1 MSIISKWLHLIL
13 LSFPFFLAIL
23 TRAEYDFLCLKNVK
37 VIKFLI
43 SRSKQ
48 TYFAKIKYLQLACS
62 ELKCT
67 RNSKQEKKRSFNLP
81 DKSDLGK
88 KVFFSKR
95 GSFNPRLVR
104 GPFYSF
110 LGGLFV
116 AIKYYYCESPT
127 SLAFLNLIFVELFY
141 PFLQL

>member
-1 MSIISKWLHLIL
+1 MYQSSSFSALKTKKLIL
-13 LSFPFFLAIL
+13 QKSNFTFQIG
-23 TRAEYDFLCLKNVK
+23 KN
-37 VIKFLI
+37 
-43 SRSKQ
+43 R
-48 TYFAKIKYLQLACS
+48 
-62 ELKCT
+62 
-67 RNSKQEKKRSFNLP
+67 FNLP
-81 DKSDLGK
+81 DNSDLGK
-88 KVFFSKR
+88 KTPKKFSKR

-141 PFLQL
+141 FSL